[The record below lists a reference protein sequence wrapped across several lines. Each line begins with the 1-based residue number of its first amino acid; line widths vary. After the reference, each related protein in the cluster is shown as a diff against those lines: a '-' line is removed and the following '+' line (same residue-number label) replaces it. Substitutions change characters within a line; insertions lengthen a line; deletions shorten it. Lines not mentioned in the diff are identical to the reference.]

1 MLSKEKL
8 IELTEDILIN
18 IERKGID
25 KLIKFLK
32 ESDYYTAPA
41 STNGHGNFVG
51 GLAEHSLNVR
61 WLLHQKVGH
70 NPYINVNINL
80 DSADLVPIAHDVCK
94 VNHYVRKK
102 KHWEVKDKIP
112 LGHGPKSLAIVLQLG
127 LELTT
132 EEMLAIRWH
141 MGPRTPSTHMGW
153 PDASDYKRAVKQT
166 PLVTLLCT
174 ADMEAS
180 QVIER

>member
-1 MLSKEKL
+1 MLSSTK
-8 IELTEDILIN
+8 
-18 IERKGID
+18 RKGID
-25 KLIKFLK
+25 NLINFLN
-32 ESDYYTAPA
+32 ESDYFTAPA
-41 STNGHGNFVG
+41 STNGHSSFVG
-51 GLAEHSLNVR
+51 GLADHSFKVLNQFTAKRDMLNKLDISYDSVIIVT
-61 WLLHQKVGH
+61 LLH
-70 NPYINVNINL
+70 
-80 DSADLVPIAHDVCK
+80 DLCK

-102 KHWEVKDKIP
+102 KHWMVKDKLP
-112 LGHGPKSLAIVLQLG
+112 LGHGPKSLAVALNLG

-153 PDASDYKRAVKQT
+153 PDASDYKRATKQS

-180 QVIER
+180 KVIEIFK